1 MENENL
7 DTAVSGQSQR
17 QPLLPRYVVAMLG
30 VAGTLAA
37 LTLMRE
43 FAGIFA
49 PIFLALNL
57 VIAAYPIYSW
67 LHSKGVPAWVSACVM
82 ALAMVVILL
91 IAVSGLVWAINSLI
105 DELPEFT
112 EEYYEVYNS
121 ALELLRNF
129 NIDTSAFSDIMS
141 QINPSTIASVAAS
154 VLSQTW
160 SVVGA
165 MSIIVASLVFF
176 AMDTPGWDERTRFA
190 GRSSRHV
197 SEVFASFGS
206 GVRRYWLVSSLFGM
220 IVAALDGIALLV
232 LDVPL
237 VLVWVLLS
245 FLTNY
250 IPNIGFVVGLIPP
263 ALLALFAHGWQT
275 ALAVVIAYCVLNFVV
290 QTIIQ
295 PRFTGDA
302 VGVTAS
308 VSFISLLLWGWV
320 FGAMGALLALPMTLL
335 VKAVLVDIDPGAK
348 WIEAL
353 ISSNPG
359 PDTKE
364 QRRRAALDRRRA
376 RAKGRATASTSSGT
390 D

>member
-1 MENENL
+1 MENEDLDATPSEQHAGNL
-7 DTAVSGQSQR
+7 
-17 QPLLPRYVVAMLG
+17 LLPRYVVAVLG
-30 VAGTLAA
+30 VAGTLIA
-37 LTLMRE
+37 LVLLRE

-67 LHSKGVPAWVSACVM
+67 LHSKGVPAWIAACVM
-82 ALAMVVILL
+82 TLAMVVILL
-91 IAVSGLVWAINSLI
+91 IAVAGLVWAVNSLI

-112 EEYYEVYNS
+112 EEYYEVYYS
-121 ALELLRNF
+121 ALDLLRDF
-129 NIDTSAFSDIMS
+129 GIQTSGFTDIMS
-141 QINPSTIASVAAS
+141 QANPSTIASVAAS
-154 VLSQTW
+154 LLSQTW
-160 SVVGA
+160 SVMGA
-165 MSIIVASLVFF
+165 MAIIVAALVFF

-190 GRSSRHV
+190 GRTSRHV
-197 SEVFASFGS
+197 SEVFASLGS
-206 GVRRYWLVSSLFGM
+206 GIRRYWLVSSLFGM
-220 IVAALDGIALLV
+220 IVAMLDGLALIA

-237 VLVWVLLS
+237 VLVWVMLS

-275 ALAVVIAYCVLNFVV
+275 SLEVVIAYCVLNFVV

-348 WIEAL
+348 WVEAL

-359 PDTKE
+359 PDTKD
-364 QRRRAALDRRRA
+364 QRRRAALERRRS
-376 RAKGRATASTSSGT
+376 RAKSRAAASASNG
-390 D
+390 